1 MVRIVYKR
9 NATPKTLLDPY
20 LWAKQLEEIG
30 VGEIIFQN
38 INADGNLTGY
48 DFEYFNELKK
58 SIGIP
63 LIIAG
68 GSKGLEDFKTAID
81 NYKIHN
87 MGGGA
92 CFIYYGVHRAVLV
105 SYPEIKQLYKWD

>member
-1 MVRIVYKR
+1 MLHKKLYWI
-9 NATPKTLLDPY
+9 LIG
-20 LWAKQLEEIG
+20 AKQLEEIG

-68 GSKGLEDFKTAID
+68 GSKGLEDFKTALIITK
-81 NYKIHN
+81 YIIWQ
-87 MGGGA
+87 GL
-92 CFIYYGVHRAVLV
+92 FIYYGVHRAFLFH
-105 SYPEIKQLYKWD
+105 ILK